1 MQQYSVCCR
10 GDKYWNV
17 LSKKQMTEE
26 TGNPSD
32 LLPEDRNWSGEQSRW
47 REGWWA
53 ACRSAWEWR
62 TDDSMG

>member
-32 LLPEDRNWSGEQSRW
+32 LLPEDRN
-47 REGWWA
+47 
-53 ACRSAWEWR
+53 
-62 TDDSMG
+62 